1 MPEKNKKY
9 VFRRVRG
16 RIIPIRIKE
25 GAKGAGQVGA
35 GVGVSLGGAYFAGKG
50 LKKVVHYSEKAKSA
64 VIGAALSFDPSH
76 STTFGRKI
84 SEMNI
89 KRATKTLASAK
100 RLAFASKAVLWG
112 GRLIG
117 AALIAAGTEKLV
129 RAATGADN
137 KDRALRFGATLSGF
151 AAGFGAL
158 SAFTAGY
165 DKELAAKLIRKVALK
180 K

>member
-1 MPEKNKKY
+1 MDKKSGKVIY
-9 VFRRVRG
+9 RRVHG
-16 RIIPIRIKE
+16 RVIPIRVKE
-25 GAKGAGQVGA
+25 GAEGLGKIGLGTGIALGTSYGA
-35 GVGVSLGGAYFAGKG
+35 GVG
-50 LKKVVHYSEKAKSA
+50 LKKVIEYGNKVKASTISSA
-64 VIGAALSFDPSH
+64 LAFDPTH
-76 STTFGRKI
+76 ATTLGRKI
-84 SEMNI
+84 SAMNI
-89 KRATKTLASAK
+89 QRGAKSLKTAKNIAFLSKSAI
-100 RLAFASKAVLWG
+100 WG

-117 AALIAAGTEKLV
+117 AGLIAAGTEKLV